1 LIKIKTLFL
10 ISFITACLP
19 VLLSAQSNTVIDQL
33 LNEDKADW
41 GKTSYMV
48 LSAAEI
54 ISENAEIPEALTKLE
69 KQQWKLPAKKS
80 ENSITLGE
88 YSYMLMKAFDIP
100 GGIMYKILPGP
111 RYAARELD
119 YLNFIDNNK
128 SPYRTLSGEEVL
140 RIMGRVMEWKEA
152 GK

>member
-1 LIKIKTLFL
+1 MKNKKLLALALLLTCIPLII
-10 ISFITACLP
+10 
-19 VLLSAQSNTVIDQL
+19 SAQSNTVIDEL

-41 GKTSYMV
+41 GRTSYMV

-54 ISENAEIPEALTKLE
+54 ISENEAIPEVLTKLAE
-69 KQQWKLPAKKS
+69 QQWNLPSKLS
-80 ENSITLGE
+80 EDPITLGE

-100 GGIMYKILPGP
+100 GGIMYKIVPGP
-111 RYAARELD
+111 RYAARELS
-119 YLNFIDNNK
+119 YLKFIDKDK

-152 GK
+152 GL

>member
-1 LIKIKTLFL
+1 MKNIRLILLGLILTGLPLF
-10 ISFITACLP
+10 
-19 VLLSAQSNTVIDQL
+19 LSAQSNTVIDKL
-33 LNEDKADW
+33 LNEGKADW

-54 ISENAEIPEALTKLE
+54 ISENTEISEVQTKLE
-69 KQQWKLPAKKS
+69 KQQWRLPSKES
-80 ENSITLGE
+80 EEPITLGE

-111 RYAARELD
+111 RYAARELG
-119 YLNFIDNNK
+119 YLKFIDNNK

-140 RIMGRVMEWKEA
+140 RIMGRVMEWKEEQ
-152 GK
+152 K